1 MIRPGHVQDLFVR
14 RHTTEGWVLAD
25 GEGNE
30 ALYPEAKLPTG
41 VRDDKSVRVFVL
53 RDDQG
58 RLVATTRV
66 PKATVGQFA
75 MFRVLH
81 AGREGAYLDWGLKPD
96 LFVPASEQ
104 ERPLQEGRWAL
115 VRVAH
120 DREHGL
126 YASTRVEDFL
136 DNRDLRVEEQE
147 KVDLIVFDR
156 SDLGLDV
163 VVNGRHRGLVHASDV
178 FKPVSVGDRL
188 KGYVRHIREDHKL
201 DITLQPIGF
210 RQYNDAN
217 VELLI
222 KRLRSGRG
230 FLPFTDKS
238 STEVIYAE
246 FGISKKAFKKA
257 VGTLYRE
264 RLVRLEDDGIVWIG
278 GR

>member
-1 MIRPGHVQDLFVR
+1 
-14 RHTTEGWVLAD
+14 VLAD
-25 GEGNE
+25 GKGNE
-30 ALYPEAKLPTG
+30 VLYPEAKLPAG
-41 VRDDKSVRVFVL
+41 VRDDKSLRVFVL
-53 RDDQG
+53 RDDKG
-58 RLVATTRV
+58 RLVATTRI

-81 AGREGAYLDWGLKPD
+81 ADREGAYLDWGLKPD

-104 ERPLQEGRWAL
+104 MRPLQQGRWAL

-136 DNRDLRVEEQE
+136 DNRDLRVEEKE
-147 KVDLIVFDR
+147 EVDLIVFDR

-178 FKPVSVGDRL
+178 FKPVSVGDRMN
-188 KGYVRHIREDHKL
+188 GYVRHIRDDHKL

-217 VELLI
+217 VDLLI
-222 KRLRSGRG
+222 KRLRSSRG

-238 STEVIYAE
+238 STETIYAE

-257 VGTLYRE
+257 VGALYRE

-278 GR
+278 GH

>member
-1 MIRPGHVQDLFVR
+1 
-14 RHTTEGWVLAD
+14 VLAD

-30 ALYPEAKLPTG
+30 VLYPEVKLPAS
-41 VRDDKSVRVFVL
+41 VRDDKSLRVFVI
-53 RDDQG
+53 RNAQG
-58 RLVATTRV
+58 RLVATTRI

-96 LFVPASEQ
+96 LFVPAGEQ
-104 ERPLQEGRWAL
+104 HRPLQEGRWAL

-126 YASTRVEDFL
+126 YASTRIEEFL
-136 DNRDLRVEEQE
+136 DNRDLSVEEQE
-147 KVDLIVFDR
+147 EVDLIIFDR
-156 SDLGLDV
+156 SDVGLDV
-163 VVNGRHRGLVHASDV
+163 VVNGSHRGLVHASDV
-178 FKPVSVGDRL
+178 FKPVSVGDRV

-201 DITLQPIGF
+201 DVTLQPIGF

-217 VELLI
+217 VDLLI

-238 STEVIYAE
+238 STEAIYAE

-257 VGTLYRE
+257 VGTMYRE

-278 GR
+278 GH